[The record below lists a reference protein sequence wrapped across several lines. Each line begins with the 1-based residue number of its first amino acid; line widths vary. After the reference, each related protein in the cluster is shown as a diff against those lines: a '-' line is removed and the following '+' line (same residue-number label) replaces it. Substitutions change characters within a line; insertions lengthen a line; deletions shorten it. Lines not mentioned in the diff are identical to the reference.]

1 MTPEIIAKIEAEI
14 KRLREVYEMYAQSDD
29 RNACHVTHA
38 RITALEWVLNPDE
51 PQEPDMTVSDDKIVE
66 AMLDAWYLGKNW
78 RSMNVHFM
86 RPDMLAALA
95 ACRPIIEAQALDKA
109 AQVARNQRD
118 DAIRARQKPRRAH
131 SMKFASDE
139 AKAEIWAEE
148 RGEKIASEMIEKA
161 ILALKEP
168 RNV

>member
-1 MTPEIIAKIEAEI
+1 MDNT
-14 KRLREVYEMYAQSDD
+14 
-29 RNACHVTHA
+29 
-38 RITALEWVLNPDE
+38 
-51 PQEPDMTVSDDKIVE
+51 EPDMTVSDDKIVE
-66 AMLDAWYLGKNW
+66 AMLDAWYLGVDW
-78 RSMNVHFM
+78 RSMNAQFM
-86 RPDMLAALA
+86 RTDMLAALA

>member
-1 MTPEIIAKIEAEI
+1 MTI
-14 KRLREVYEMYAQSDD
+14 SDD
-29 RNACHVTHA
+29 E
-38 RITALEWVLNPDE
+38 IL
-51 PQEPDMTVSDDKIVE
+51 E
-66 AMLDAWYLGKNW
+66 AMAKTLARRRSGLKMSHERIAWAMGHWPEFVDDARAVLT
-78 RSMNVHFM
+78 
-86 RPDMLAALA
+86 